1 MARFSAS
8 FAHVF
13 TRPQPRRERS
23 SAPIVEAHATVHDD
37 LEQAPR
43 GPGWFDSSW
52 ELRRGLDVHEG
63 WFGDDSLNGWIESF
77 LFAQRASGRTA
88 SPSAST
94 AIA

>member
-1 MARFSAS
+1 MARFTAS

-23 SAPIVEAHATVHDD
+23 PAPIVESHATVLDD

-52 ELRRGLDVHEG
+52 DLQCGLEVREGLPGDAQLHE
-63 WFGDDSLNGWIESF
+63 WIESC
-77 LFAQRASGRTA
+77 LRSGPAAPALALLAAGATV
-88 SPSAST
+88 
-94 AIA
+94 

>member
-52 ELRRGLDVHEG
+52 DLRCGLVVREGLPDDVGLGEWLAAFCPPDG
-63 WFGDDSLNGWIESF
+63 
-77 LFAQRASGRTA
+77 ATAATA
-88 SPSAST
+88 SA
-94 AIA
+94 